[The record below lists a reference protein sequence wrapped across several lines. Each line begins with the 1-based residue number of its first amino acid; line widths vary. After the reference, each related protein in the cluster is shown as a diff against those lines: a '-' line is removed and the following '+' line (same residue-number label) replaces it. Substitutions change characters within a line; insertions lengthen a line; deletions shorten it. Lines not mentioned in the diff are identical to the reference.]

1 MFKLLFNQIDRA
13 EKYLTE
19 YSFISLSVALQSTV
33 AG

>member
-1 MFKLLFNQIDRA
+1 MFKLLFNQIDRV
-13 EKYLTE
+13 EKYLTG